1 MIRIAQLFFLLTVL
15 SSCKK
20 NEELNLDVKNHEFI
34 SAVDISSYPEI
45 SNSNPSFY
53 NLEGNENNFLSIL
66 KENGVNTIRVRL
78 WVNPSQARTS
88 LVEFFVPN
96 PLRSTI

>member
-1 MIRIAQLFFLLTVL
+1 MRRMNRIFQLFFLLTVL
-15 SSCKK
+15 SSFKK
-20 NEELNLDVKNHEFI
+20 NEELNLDVKNQEFI

-45 SNSNPSFY
+45 SNSNPSLY

-78 WVNPSQARTS
+78 WVNPSNKCITMGKS
-88 LVEFFVPN
+88 SN
-96 PLRSTI
+96 I